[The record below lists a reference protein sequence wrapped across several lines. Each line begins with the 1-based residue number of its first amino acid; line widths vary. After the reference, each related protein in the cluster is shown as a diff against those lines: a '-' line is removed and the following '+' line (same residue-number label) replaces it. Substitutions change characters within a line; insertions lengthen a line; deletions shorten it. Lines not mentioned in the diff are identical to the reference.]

1 MEAMMRQFKDLQI
14 IPFEEIT
21 KATNTFHD
29 ENCLGRG
36 GFGNVYKGE
45 LTRFKE
51 RGMLAFKK
59 LDRIHGQ
66 GETEFYKEIEMLS
79 RYKDENIITLLGCCM
94 EGKELILVYE
104 YASNGSLDACL
115 DSPHLTWTLR
125 LKISVQAAKGLR
137 YLHDPNKSHVRVIH
151 RDIKSAN
158 ILLDD
163 KWNAKVADFGLSKIS
178 PENENNVT
186 YATGTPGYTDPQY
199 HKTYMLTE
207 KSDVYSFGVTL
218 YEVLCGR
225 LCYDITGNNKLLVF
239 VPKWM
244 KSYEQ
249 NKLEE
254 IVFKEL
260 DIKQID
266 VSSLKLF
273 SDIAYKCLNESPEE
287 RPTMAEVVSQ
297 LEVALQ
303 AQERYDVILR
313 TSLPEEY
320 AEIVGVLV
328 SHPAYSSLEQ
338 LKDLLFKGILIHE
351 GKAVIFYFSICY
363 IFYV

>member
-1 MEAMMRQFKDLQI
+1 MRQFKDLQI

-125 LKISVQAAKGLR
+125 LKICVQAAKGLR
-137 YLHDPNKSHVRVIH
+137 YPWIH
-151 RDIKSAN
+151 RSAVSQDIHAYR
-158 ILLDD
+158 
-163 KWNAKVADFGLSKIS
+163 KV
-178 PENENNVT
+178 
-186 YATGTPGYTDPQY
+186 
-199 HKTYMLTE
+199 
-207 KSDVYSFGVTL
+207 
-218 YEVLCGR
+218 GR
-225 LCYDITGNNKLLVF
+225 NNKLLVF

-260 DIKQID
+260 DKKQID

-328 SHPAYSSLEQ
+328 SHPAYSS
-338 LKDLLFKGILIHE
+338 
-351 GKAVIFYFSICY
+351 S
-363 IFYV
+363 